1 VSRAGTLEGMSTS
14 SSSGASLGKRA
25 LALVVLLIAAWL
37 LFKFV
42 VGIVTL
48 AATVIVV
55 VLAIVAVIWA
65 IRVL

>member
-1 VSRAGTLEGMSTS
+1 MSTTS
-14 SSSGASLGKRA
+14 PSSGASLGKRA

-42 VGIVTL
+42 VGLLTVFATL
-48 AATVIVV
+48 IVV
-55 VLAIVAVIWA
+55 VLAIAAVIWA

>member
-1 VSRAGTLEGMSTS
+1 MSTS
-14 SSSGASLGKRA
+14 SSSGSASLGKRA
-25 LALVVLLIAAWL
+25 IALVVLLIAAWL

-42 VGIVTL
+42 IGLVT
-48 AATVIVV
+48 AFATIIVV

>member
-1 VSRAGTLEGMSTS
+1 MSTS
-14 SSSGASLGKRA
+14 KSSRGASLGTRA

-42 VGIVTL
+42 VGLVT
-48 AATVIVV
+48 AFATIIVV

>member
-1 VSRAGTLEGMSTS
+1 MTTS
-14 SSSGASLGKRA
+14 NPSGGASLGKRA

-42 VGIVTL
+42 IGLVT
-48 AATVIVV
+48 AFATIIVV
-55 VLAIVAVIWA
+55 VLAIAAVVWA